1 MSGMST
7 AQARGQ
13 QAHGQQADDAPVAQP
28 LTLVM
33 RARPEAAA
41 ALRAEVEALQATP
54 REHNPVIRAL
64 DTLKTVHF
72 ARFVF
77 IDDDRLAVITT
88 YDGDF
93 ERYIMDFVDHIGWVF
108 DQLLQHVTDPP
119 PLPVEENRAAFLA
132 YVQQHDLGCVPP
144 FYSAY
149 PTRTVVDI
157 LADQAG

>member
-1 MSGMST
+1 MTGMPT
-7 AQARGQ
+7 TETHVQ
-13 QAHGQQADDAPVAQP
+13 QAYDDQVSQP

-41 ALRAEVEALQATP
+41 ALRADVEELQATP
-54 REHNPVIRAL
+54 REHNPVIQAL
-64 DTLKTVHF
+64 DTLQTVHF

-108 DQLLQHVTDPP
+108 DKLLRHVTDPP
-119 PLPVEENRAAFLA
+119 PLPVEDNREEFLA
-132 YVQQHDLGCVPP
+132 YVREHDRGCVPP

-149 PTRTVVDI
+149 PNRTVLDI

>member
-1 MSGMST
+1 MSVQPT
-7 AQARGQ
+7 AEADV
-13 QAHGQQADDAPVAQP
+13 QQADDEPVAQP

-41 ALRAEVEALQATP
+41 ALRADVEELQATP
-54 REHNPVIRAL
+54 REHNPVIQAL

-93 ERYIMDFVDHIGWVF
+93 ERYIMDFVHHIGHVF
-108 DQLLQHVTDPP
+108 DKLLKHMVDPP
-119 PLPVEENRAAFLA
+119 PPGVRQHPEEFLA
-132 YVQQHDLGCVPP
+132 YVREH
-144 FYSAY
+144 
-149 PTRTVVDI
+149 
-157 LADQAG
+157 